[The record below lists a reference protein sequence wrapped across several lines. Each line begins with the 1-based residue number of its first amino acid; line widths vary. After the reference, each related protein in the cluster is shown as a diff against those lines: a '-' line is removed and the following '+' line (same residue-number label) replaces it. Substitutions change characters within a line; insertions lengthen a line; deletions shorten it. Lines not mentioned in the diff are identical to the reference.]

1 MTFPI
6 VPVTTN
12 TNSVGTVKI
21 QIHVPNHQPGHVCA
35 LIFLKILLECFFN
48 RFWLPFIATPQCHEG
63 TIVYFICSA
72 KIGKVFAVLNPKRIP
87 TFKSIKNG
95 APQICVLIYMTPHL
109 TSSKYLSRLTS
120 YFITIKPR
128 SPGNSATQLLLS
140 EPLVVLGRHRIPR
153 MGSRPKKTSLTQKL

>member
-1 MTFPI
+1 MGHGISCGWHWTWFKVVEITIGCKNLVGGWPTPLKNDGVI
-6 VPVTTN
+6 VSWDDDIPN
-12 TNSVGTVKI
+12 WMDNHKF
-21 QIHVPNHQPGHVCA
+21 HVPNHQPGHVCA

-109 TSSKYLSRLTS
+109 TSSKS
-120 YFITIKPR
+120 FD
-128 SPGNSATQLLLS
+128 
-140 EPLVVLGRHRIPR
+140 
-153 MGSRPKKTSLTQKL
+153 